1 LGIPGGD
8 LLQDRLKHVGLLL
21 DELTELLEVRV
32 AAEELEACSVTTS
45 SSSSSSASTSTSTT
59 STTATTFTGLS
70 GGFKQVKRL
79 FAAGRS
85 RGISSRSRC
94 CGFLLLLLLLF
105 LDVIGDTLWHD

>member
-21 DELTELLEVRV
+21 DELTELLEVGI
-32 AAEELEACSVTTS
+32 AAEELQACSVTTS
-45 SSSSSSASTSTSTT
+45 PSTSTSPSTA